1 MATIQELN
9 AQKEQ
14 LAQQLA
20 TLERQIADAQKGQ
33 RQEAIARVKALMA
46 EYGLTAAD
54 LAGRAPTAPKAE
66 GGKKVAAKYRDP
78 ATGKTW
84 TGTGKPPA
92 WIAEAKN
99 RSKFLIEPVAASQE
113 TASAAAKP
121 KAPATKAV
129 RGAKPATVKAAKVTK
144 APMATKVAARKGAGK
159 KAAAKTL
166 VDAASAMSSTVDAAS
181 TPAPTGG

>member
-1 MATIQELN
+1 MTTLAAIRKQIVEL
-9 AQKEQ
+9 QKK
-14 LAQQLA
+14 
-20 TLERQIADAQKGQ
+20 ADAIAKA
-33 RQEAIARVKALMA
+33 EARAAAQTVRELIARHN
-46 EYGLTAAD
+46 LTAD
-54 LAGRAPTAPKAE
+54 DVGLSGAPGKRKDKAVKPKAP
-66 GGKKVAAKYRDP
+66 GVPKYRDP

-92 WIAEAKN
+92 WIAGAKN
-99 RSKFLIEPVAASQE
+99 RSKFLIESEAASQE

-121 KAPATKAV
+121 KAPAPKAV

-166 VDAASAMSSTVDAAS
+166 GDAASAKSSTVDAAS